1 MSLRSKKNPITKP
14 SPDDGSQGPSLFVR
28 EVMAIFFLGAAAY
41 LLLCLLTYDPLDP
54 SLFTHSSGKLVQNR
68 GGLIGAYV
76 GDLFMNFFGLSS
88 FFVGFLFLVLSVLLF
103 AGYRATVHLTDMLVA
118 FIFIILVSVLFE
130 LRLGDLSNG
139 FAAGG
144 MVGHVLADVAVSF
157 LGRSGAYLLV
167 VLGALVTFIWSTRL
181 SLTQIFQAL
190 QTTLVKMFKALGQS
204 ASIAWARTKK
214 YFERAKLNWQQEKN
228 EKKSVQVSSGLFQA
242 SQKPLLPEN
251 SALLKSQKTPSG
263 RPDSSQQSLASI
275 EKTGPSQSRQ
285 NSSEGSRLN
294 QTPPQKTTPFSL
306 PAPVSKDNTHQEIL
320 PEEPARLEPRILER
334 ADKKKP
340 NHVSNQLELMQSTAG
355 YQLPPLS
362 LLDSE
367 SQQADLANPQGLDE
381 AALKMQSQ
389 MLVNKLM
396 DFNVEGRVTEIH
408 PGPVITMFEFEPA
421 PGVKLSRISN
431 LVDDLSLAM
440 GGRSVRI
447 VAPLPNKAAVGIEI
461 PNHIRETVWLKDII
475 ADDRFQKSESKLNF
489 ALGKDIEGIPYVS
502 DLAKMPHL
510 LVAGATGAGKSVS
523 INSMIVSILYK
534 ARPEEVRLIM
544 VDPKMLELSI
554 YEGIPHLLLPVV
566 TEPKK
571 ASLALRWAVREME
584 RRYKMLADINARNI
598 LNYNKKVE
606 KNDFVSR
613 QAEQIKAGLNIAE
626 DERIRH
632 EGKLPYIVILIDE
645 LADLMMVSSREVEE
659 SITRLAQ
666 MARAAGLH
674 LILATQRPS
683 VDVLTGV
690 IKANFPA
697 RISFKVSSKHDSRTI
712 LDTVGSEHL
721 LGAGDML
728 FIPPGTH
735 GMTRVHGAYITES
748 EIGRIVDFLK
758 TQAKPV
764 YDESI
769 LKPIEAEAGSEGG
782 MPEEENDALYDQA
795 VALVS
800 ETRQASISMIQRRFR
815 IGYNRAARMVEKM
828 ESEGIVSSP
837 SGSGSRQVLVNSFE
851 PK

>member
-1 MSLRSKKNPITKP
+1 
-14 SPDDGSQGPSLFVR
+14 
-28 EVMAIFFLGAAAY
+28 MALFFLGVAAY
-41 LLLCLLTYDPLDP
+41 LLLCLFSYDPLDP
-54 SLFTHSSGKLVQNR
+54 SLFTHAPGKLIHNS

-76 GDLFMNFFGLSS
+76 ADLFINLFGIASFFIGFFSLILSILLFTGYRTSVRFTDIVVSLVFVTLVAVLFALRMGDLEGGNFQ
-88 FFVGFLFLVLSVLLF
+88 
-103 AGYRATVHLTDMLVA
+103 
-118 FIFIILVSVLFE
+118 
-130 LRLGDLSNG
+130 
-139 FAAGG
+139 AGG
-144 MVGHVLADVAVSF
+144 MLGDILSQVTVSF
-157 LGRSGAYLLV
+157 LGRLGAYLV
-167 VLGALVTFIWSTRL
+167 VALGALITFIWSTHL
-181 SLTQIFQAL
+181 SVAQMLQSLKNGFTKILQAATQSLSISWGRIGRSTTKMKMRFQEWRKQRA
-190 QTTLVKMFKALGQS
+190 QAKAKV
-204 ASIAWARTKK
+204 T
-214 YFERAKLNWQQEKN
+214 EKLIPTPAPAVRINRIP
-228 EKKSVQVSSGLFQA
+228 SPA
-242 SQKPLLPEN
+242 TP
-251 SALLKSQKTPSG
+251 LKSEAIEAKIKAVAEMPVKPKADIFPS
-263 RPDSSQQSLASI
+263 
-275 EKTGPSQSRQ
+275 
-285 NSSEGSRLN
+285 
-294 QTPPQKTTPFSL
+294 
-306 PAPVSKDNTHQEIL
+306 
-320 PEEPARLEPRILER
+320 EPRLEPKILER
-334 ADKKKP
+334 VDKKKP
-340 NHVSNQLELMQSTAG
+340 NTVSNQLELVQATAG

-367 SQQADLANPQGLDE
+367 NQQADQAGATLDE

-461 PNHIRETVWLKDII
+461 PNHNRETVWLKDII
-475 ADDRFQKSESKLNF
+475 ADDRFQKGESKLNF

-598 LNYNKKVE
+598 LNYNKKIE

-613 QAEQIKAGLNIAE
+613 QAEQIKAGLDIPE
-626 DERIRH
+626 DERIKH

-735 GMTRVHGAYITES
+735 GMTRVHGAFVTES

-758 TQAKPV
+758 KQAKPV

-769 LKPIEAEAGSEGG
+769 LKPVETEGSAEGF
-782 MPEEENDALYDQA
+782 PEEEEADQLYDQA
-795 VALVS
+795 VALVA

-815 IGYNRAARMVEKM
+815 IGYNRAARMIEKM
-828 ESEGIVSSP
+828 EAEGIVSSP
-837 SGSGSRQVLVNSFE
+837 SGAGTRQVLVTSFE
-851 PK
+851 ANP